1 MSAPARGLRHVE
13 HAMGTVFSFDL
24 RDPVTP
30 RVLRALKEA
39 VVWLHHVDEVF
50 STYRPD
56 SAISRLSRG
65 EPVPEQDGP
74 EVAEVFGLC
83 EEVAHATGGWF
94 SHSPG
99 GRLDPSGMVKGW
111 AIERASQTL
120 YEAGAHNTCVNG
132 GGDIQA
138 RGEAAPGTP
147 WRIGI
152 AHPARP
158 GELAAVVTGRDL
170 AVATSGTAE
179 RGAHILDPH
188 AGEPADALAS
198 LTLTGHGLTL
208 TDAYATAAFAM
219 GAGARTWAGALDGY
233 EALGITATGE
243 TWHTPGFPGA
253 AVSRAPGRTPGARGA
268 GAPGRAASGR
278 A

>member
-1 MSAPARGLRHVE
+1 MSEAPAPARGLRHVE

-30 RVLRALKEA
+30 SVRQALKEA
-39 VVWLHHVDEVF
+39 VAWLHHVDEVF
-50 STYRPD
+50 STYRTD
-56 SAISRLSRG
+56 SAVSRLGRG
-65 EPVPEQDGP
+65 EPVPERYRP
-74 EVAEVFGLC
+74 EVAEVFALC
-83 EEVAHATGGWF
+83 EEAADATGGWF
-94 SHSPG
+94 SHTPG

-111 AIERASQTL
+111 AIERASQML
-120 YEAGAHNTCVNG
+120 YQAGAHNTCVNG

-152 AHPARP
+152 ADPAHI

-179 RGAHILDPH
+179 RGAHVSDPH
-188 AGEPADALAS
+188 TGEPATALAS
-198 LTLTGHGLTL
+198 LTLTGRGLTR
-208 TDAYATAAFAM
+208 TDAYATAGFAM
-219 GAGARTWAGALDGY
+219 GAGARAWAEALDGY

-243 TWHTPGFPGA
+243 VWHTPGFPGA
-253 AVSRAPGRTPGARGA
+253 KR
-268 GAPGRAASGR
+268 
-278 A
+278 